1 MNATPTAF
9 EKRIQLRKARGE
21 DKQAIVRI
29 SRSTVNFV
37 VEEEWLDDLV
47 KTNTHTVI
55 VAVHDSHVVGFLIF
69 VVREDGVY
77 ITHMAVEA
85 TLRRNGI
92 GKILMRKLMND
103 LQDHGKNSIKMVV
116 DTNDVQCLDFCKA
129 VGFRSVGVMN
139 NYYERGKA
147 AQMLSFDT
155 SAVRHR

>member
-77 ITHMAVEA
+77 ICAS
-85 TLRRNGI
+85 
-92 GKILMRKLMND
+92 
-103 LQDHGKNSIKMVV
+103 SIKSS
-116 DTNDVQCLDFCKA
+116 CLPD
-129 VGFRSVGVMN
+129 S
-139 NYYERGKA
+139 
-147 AQMLSFDT
+147 L
-155 SAVRHR
+155 